1 MDYDRRTTICPSCAV
16 GCSLRYDPETD
27 QATAPADAQINHEG
41 RLCPE
46 GIRAFESLDTD
57 ERLTRPVIRRSGCGD
72 RDGNRDEDE
81 DGDGDRDRKF
91 VPVSWEAA
99 YDRIERE
106 FARIRERDPDALAF
120 LGSPHATNEENY
132 LFQKIARALGTNN
145 IDNRAR
151 LCHNSVEA
159 AMTERLGSSAMTN
172 SLEDLRE
179 ADAFLVIGANPA
191 GQQPIAFDSYIRPA
205 LDDGATLL
213 QIDPAEN
220 QTTDAADRSLSP
232 RPDTDVF
239 VVALLNKY
247 ILDAGLLD
255 RQFIRDRTDGFDRF
269 VASVDDI
276 DPEACAANAGV
287 DPDGIRKIAHAFG
300 TSERAAIITAT
311 GIGECDYGGTETTDA
326 LLDLLLLTG
335 NLGVAGGGMNLLRG
349 MNNEQG
355 ANDMGAR
362 PHTLPG
368 YRDVTDPTA
377 RADITE
383 EWGTEPPA
391 TPGRSELDLI
401 TAFGDSIQGA
411 FVFGE
416 NPAMTKMD
424 TQHIARNLDRTFLV
438 VQDPFM
444 TETAEHADVILPASA
459 WPEKSGTVTNLD
471 RQVQRVRQ
479 LAPPPDE
486 TKQDLTIL
494 CELGERLTNIPF
506 GYDDPKAVFEEM
518 CRVNPLYAGMSYAG
532 IENGDRGQRWP
543 FREHDEEGTR
553 ILHEERFMNGEKR
566 NQFEPISIE

>member
-1 MDYDRRTTICPSCAV
+1 MEYDRRTTICPSCAV
-16 GCSLRYDPETD
+16 GCSLRYDPETG
-27 QATAPADAQINHEG
+27 QATAPDDALINHEG
-41 RLCPE
+41 QLCPE
-46 GIRAFESLDTD
+46 GTRAFESDTE
-57 ERLTRPVIRRSGCGD
+57 ERLTRPVIRR
-72 RDGNRDEDE
+72 
-81 DGDGDRDRKF
+81 DGDR
-91 VPVSWEAA
+91 VPVSWDAA

-106 FARIRERDPDALAF
+106 FARIQDRDPDALAF

-145 IDNRAR
+145 VDNRAR

-191 GQQPIAFDSYIRPA
+191 GRQPIAFDSYIRPA
-205 LDDGATLL
+205 LDDGATLI

-220 QTTDAADRSLSP
+220 RTTEAADLSISP

-239 VVALLNKY
+239 VVTLLNKF
-247 ILDAGLLD
+247 ILEAELLD
-255 RQFIRDRTDGFDRF
+255 EQFIRNRTDGFDRF
-269 VASVDDI
+269 VASVDNI
-276 DPEACAANAGV
+276 DSEACAARAGV
-287 DPDGIRKIAHAFG
+287 DPEDVRMAARAFG
-300 TSERAAIITAT
+300 SGERAAIITAT
-311 GIGECDYGGTETTDA
+311 GIGECEYGGTETTDS

-335 NLGVAGGGMNLLRG
+335 NLGTSGGGMNLFRG

-368 YRDVTDPTA
+368 YRDVTDPA
-377 RADITE
+377 VRADITE
-383 EWGTEPPA
+383 EWGIEPPT
-391 TPGRSELDLI
+391 TPGRSELDLV

-416 NPAMTKMD
+416 NPAVTKMD
-424 TQHIARNLDRTFLV
+424 TQHVARNLDRTFLV
-438 VQDPFM
+438 VQDPFV
-444 TETAEHADVILPASA
+444 TETTEHADVILPASA

-479 LAPPPDE
+479 LATPPDE

-494 CELGERLTNIPF
+494 CELGARLTNIPF
-506 GYDDPKAVFEEM
+506 AYGGPKAVFEEM

-532 IENGDRGQRWP
+532 IENGGQRWP
-543 FREHDEEGTR
+543 FREHADEGTR
-553 ILHEERFMNGEKR
+553 RLHEERFMNGEKR
-566 NQFEPISIE
+566 IQFEPISIESAENSRN